1 MADDTKP
8 YASQAE
14 LVEDGSAVLLKVTK
28 NGETLFVHP
37 TALAE
42 HLALGWARV

>member
-1 MADDTKP
+1 MADDPKP
-8 YASQAE
+8 DAPAE
-14 LVEDGSAVLLKVTK
+14 PVVDENAGLVEVWKDLVRM
-28 NGETLFVHP
+28 FVHP